1 MHDLIIQLL
10 NGLVVGSS
18 LALVASGLALVF
30 GVLDIVNFAQ
40 GELFML
46 GGYVLF
52 FTVQMTGNFY
62 IGVLAAGVIVGFGG
76 GALLYGMVW
85 PLLGRSQA
93 LPLLATLGLGLIIQQ
108 EATNV
113 FNSTTRSVQ
122 APMSVRIPIEN
133 LDYPAYNLVIVL
145 VSAVILAAGM
155 SRRMGSAPG
164 CSCPNRASAPA
175 AASRT
180 AATATTTVCAR
191 RRATRPGS
199 ASAPRPGG
207 DRRRGR
213 P

>member
-18 LALVASGLALVF
+18 LAVVASGLALVF

-52 FTVQMTGNFY
+52 FTIQLTGNFLL
-62 IGVLAAGVIVGFGG
+62 GVLAAGVVVGLAG

-108 EATNV
+108 EATNT
-113 FNSTTRSVQ
+113 FNSTTRSAQ
-122 APMSVRIPIEN
+122 APIALRIPIED
-133 LDYPAYNLVIVL
+133 LHY
-145 VSAVILAAGM
+145 AA
-155 SRRMGSAPG
+155 
-164 CSCPNRASAPA
+164 
-175 AASRT
+175 
-180 AATATTTVCAR
+180 
-191 RRATRPGS
+191 
-199 ASAPRPGG
+199 
-207 DRRRGR
+207 
-213 P
+213 